1 MLEPLHST
9 VQAQILV
16 ILLLTTFLQIPGVF
30 TNPQQTSSE
39 VSFTHHHELPHRDG
53 NSLSTDTSLV
63 SAQSTISGYIS
74 SPTKLDVDFNLKTRP
89 TAVYRPRRLEGIDHA
104 RPIATR
110 RTARNQELEAS
121 VDEVNVYTTDDPSD
135 VDSDWDIVHLN
146 GPDVQD
152 LHTLAQLARM
162 SGNAYA
168 LGPSEKNWYEL
179 DGAWNISFPFGY
191 EDAQDG
197 FRGHVFLS
205 SDNSTIVLAIKGTTI
220 QGPTSKKDKFND
232 NLLFS
237 CCCARVDFSWVFR
250 QVCDCY
256 SGSWRCDNTCLSN
269 ALVEDSLFYTVG
281 LDLVN
286 DLQALYPSANL
297 WLVGHSLGGALAS
310 LLGST
315 FGLPAVAFE
324 SPGER
329 LAASRLGLPFP
340 SSPQSPPES
349 DMRDGRLI
357 PSLSPSIHVYHT
369 ADPIPQGTCTG
380 SFSPCAQ
387 VGYALET
394 HCHLGKSIVFDS
406 VTELGWKVD
415 VRRHTIRE
423 VIGLMEMWDQESS
436 TVLEPAYGLEDWLGD
451 AKKRTR
457 RVPEAK
463 EETDCVDCFKWE
475 FGDFKDKKM
484 YTER

>member
-1 MLEPLHST
+1 MTERELLRIPTAPDGLTPDFQIESYEMLEPLHST

-121 VDEVNVYTTDDPSD
+121 VDEVNVYTNDDPSD

-179 DGAWNISFPFGY
+179 DGAWNIVRFIILLSFN
-191 EDAQDG
+191 A
-197 FRGHVFLS
+197 FRFTCILIVLPHSCRVFLS
-205 SDNSTIVLAIKGTTI
+205 AT
-220 QGPTSKKDKFND
+220 
-232 NLLFS
+232 
-237 CCCARVDFSWVFR
+237 
-250 QVCDCY
+250 
-256 SGSWRCDNTCLSN
+256 
-269 ALVEDSLFYTVG
+269 
-281 LDLVN
+281 
-286 DLQALYPSANL
+286 
-297 WLVGHSLGGALAS
+297 
-310 LLGST
+310 
-315 FGLPAVAFE
+315 
-324 SPGER
+324 
-329 LAASRLGLPFP
+329 
-340 SSPQSPPES
+340 
-349 DMRDGRLI
+349 
-357 PSLSPSIHVYHT
+357 
-369 ADPIPQGTCTG
+369 
-380 SFSPCAQ
+380 
-387 VGYALET
+387 
-394 HCHLGKSIVFDS
+394 
-406 VTELGWKVD
+406 
-415 VRRHTIRE
+415 
-423 VIGLMEMWDQESS
+423 
-436 TVLEPAYGLEDWLGD
+436 
-451 AKKRTR
+451 RTR
-457 RVPEAK
+457 RTASGV
-463 EETDCVDCFKWE
+463 
-475 FGDFKDKKM
+475 M
-484 YTER
+484 YSSPPTIRRSCSLLRARLYKARHRRRTNSMIICKPKGPLDSTHQLN